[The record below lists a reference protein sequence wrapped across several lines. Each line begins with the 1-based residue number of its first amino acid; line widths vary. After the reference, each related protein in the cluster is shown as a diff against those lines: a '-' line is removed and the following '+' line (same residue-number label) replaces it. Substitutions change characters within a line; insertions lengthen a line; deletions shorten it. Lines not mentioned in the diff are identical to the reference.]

1 MPTTKRKSP
10 GTATNS
16 AEALQ
21 RKMQAEYTRFMIRE
35 AAANIT
41 IALMVSVV
49 MWSCVL
55 GMSGNFQPGNDVVVG
70 PVAEASDHE

>member
-21 RKMQAEYTRFMIRE
+21 RKVRAEYTTWVVRE
-35 AAANIT
+35 IIATLTTGALIAVIT
-41 IALMVSVV
+41 
-49 MWSCVL
+49 WSAIL
-55 GMSGNFQPGNDVVVG
+55 GMSGNFGQGKGLALG